1 MTIAHDNGDLA
12 TNGNGN
18 GFNGR
23 VRTLSVIALAFLVS
37 WFVVCAVTGTDS
49 SNIQRNNFM
58 VVYSLPKTNQA
69 PLSAPALRKTP

>member
-1 MTIAHDNGDLA
+1 MTIAHDNRDLP

-23 VRTLSVIALAFLVS
+23 VRALGVTALLFLVS

-49 SNIQRNNFM
+49 SNIQRGIFM
-58 VVYSLPKTNQA
+58 VVYSVPKTNQSTL
-69 PLSAPALRKTP
+69 PAPALRKTP

>member
-1 MTIAHDNGDLA
+1 MTIAHDNRDMA

-23 VRTLSVIALAFLVS
+23 VRALAVTALLFLIS
-37 WFVVCAVTGTDS
+37 WFVVCAVMGTDT
-49 SNIQRNNFM
+49 SNIQRGTFM

-69 PLSAPALRKTP
+69 PTAPALRKTP

>member
-1 MTIAHDNGDLA
+1 MTIAHDNSDMA

-23 VRTLSVIALAFLVS
+23 VRALAVTALLFLIS
-37 WFVVCAVTGTDS
+37 WFVVCAAMGTDT
-49 SNIQRNNFM
+49 SNIQRVTFT

-69 PLSAPALRKTP
+69 PLPAQP

>member
-1 MTIAHDNGDLA
+1 MTIAHDNRDLT

-23 VRTLSVIALAFLVS
+23 VRAIAVTALLFLIS
-37 WFVVCAVTGTDS
+37 WFVVCAVMGTDT
-49 SNIQRNNFM
+49 SNIKRGIFM

-69 PLSAPALRKTP
+69 TLTAPTPRKTP